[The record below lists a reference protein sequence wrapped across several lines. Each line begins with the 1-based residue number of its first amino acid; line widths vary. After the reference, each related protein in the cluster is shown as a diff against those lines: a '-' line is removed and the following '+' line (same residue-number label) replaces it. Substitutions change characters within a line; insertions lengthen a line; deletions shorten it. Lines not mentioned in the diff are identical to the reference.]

1 MTLARL
7 EHLAQTLRDSGA
19 EMLEFAEGDTHITLR
34 ARPRP
39 GATASTAPR
48 PQPSP
53 QARAP
58 IFGHFRTAHPLT
70 GILATTIG
78 AAVRAGDILGFVEL
92 EEALHPV
99 LAPAD
104 GTVTA
109 VLAEDGALV
118 GYGAALVALG

>member
-19 EMLEFAEGDTHITLR
+19 EVLEFAEGDTRITLR
-34 ARPRP
+34 ARSRP
-39 GATASTAPR
+39 GATPSTAPR

-58 IFGHFRTAHPLT
+58 IFGHFRAAHPLT
-70 GILATTIG
+70 HIPT
-78 AAVRAGDILGFVEL
+78 AAVGATVKAGDILGFVEL
-92 EEALHPV
+92 EDALHPV
-99 LAPAD
+99 IAPAD

-109 VLAEDGALV
+109 LLAEDGALV